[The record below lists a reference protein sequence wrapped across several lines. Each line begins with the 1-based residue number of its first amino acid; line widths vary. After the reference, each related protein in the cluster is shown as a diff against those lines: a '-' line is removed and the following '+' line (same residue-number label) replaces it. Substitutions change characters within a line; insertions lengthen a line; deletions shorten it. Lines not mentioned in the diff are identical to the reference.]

1 MSWRLIY
8 FLSKRF
14 GGLKTGL
21 ATLICQRHNK
31 RCGMLTHS
39 WWWRRL
45 TCRKRKKL
53 FGEKG
58 NHPFTC
64 LYCCFAD
71 NMGLVND
78 VINKKKVLTT
88 KYVFIDLNSTSLFAL
103 GVSILTTLSFRKYVS
118 FDWGVWGLLINCP

>member
-1 MSWRLIY
+1 MS
-8 FLSKRF
+8 
-14 GGLKTGL
+14 
-21 ATLICQRHNK
+21 ATQQKMWYVDTQLVVETTDMQK
-31 RCGMLTHS
+31 
-39 WWWRRL
+39 
-45 TCRKRKKL
+45 KKKL

-64 LYCCFAD
+64 LYYCFAD

-88 KYVFIDLNSTSLFAL
+88 KNIFVDLNFMSLSTF

-118 FDWGVWGLLINCP
+118 FD